1 MDNSLAAA
9 AVAAGII
16 GFCAGVTAAWFLT
29 VDEYKRARR
38 ARAQAQEQYVMLKTV
53 MANMHVLQAAATAMP
68 VAQPDGAILK
78 RSDLN

>member
-1 MDNSLAAA
+1 MDSSA
-9 AVAAGII
+9 AVAGAVVI
-16 GFCAGVTAAWFLT
+16 GFCAGVTAAWFVT
-29 VDEYKRARR
+29 IDELRRARR

-68 VAQPDGAILK
+68 VAQPDVAVLK